1 MPWEHAWLLII
12 QARREQM
19 LVYINRVE
27 GNPNVNLYIR
37 NYEIEGW
44 QNLVLEKRLGKMISM
59 VVTGNHLKLLI

>member
-37 NYEIEGW
+37 NYKIEGW

-59 VVTGNHLKLLI
+59 VVIGNHLKLLI